1 MLAVCVPWRVLIF
14 LTART
19 CICVTRCTNVSAS
32 GSRVQVPPR
41 QEGCAG
47 KLEPQCAQNSTEG
60 WHVALKAASATMSSM
75 MHAGAPRPLTI
86 LRGRFRMHR
95 HALSDG
101 DRPSCPAGADCAYKD
116 RNGPPFFFRLTGEP
130 ARFLAQFFNLNYSDY
145 TEIHLLKRD
154 DDVRLLH
161 SSTMRAPTCRYTRA
175 VPGVQTSPTTH
186 PRRRCRS
193 TPARC
198 LPQTRPTCPSW
209 GRWLLTCRP
218 GIFSGKRRHGE
229 FCWCTVCNK
238 CCACGRY

>member
-1 MLAVCVPWRVLIF
+1 MVVVWFFARRARCVRALARADIPDGAHLHLCDKVHECQRVRLPRTGTP
-14 LTART
+14 TAGGLR
-19 CICVTRCTNVSAS
+19 
-32 GSRVQVPPR
+32 
-41 QEGCAG
+41 G

-154 DDVRLLH
+154 ETLALINDA
-161 SSTMRAPTCRYTRA
+161 STDLSLYESRARGPNIANNAPAAEMSLYAST
-175 VPGVQTSPTTH
+175 VPAADASNVSLMGQMAADMQAGDLQ
-186 PRRRCRS
+186 RQEE
-193 TPARC
+193 AR
-198 LPQTRPTCPSW
+198 
-209 GRWLLTCRP
+209 
-218 GIFSGKRRHGE
+218 
-229 FCWCTVCNK
+229 
-238 CCACGRY
+238 

>member
-1 MLAVCVPWRVLIF
+1 MGGGRVVLLAVLAVCVPWRVLIF

-101 DRPSCPAGADCAYKD
+101 DRPSCPAGADCALCSKE

-145 TEIHLLKRD
+145 TEIHLLKRETLALIND
-154 DDVRLLH
+154 ASTDLSLRGLLCPLRGKASEFLHPKSSLTASCACACICDDVY
-161 SSTMRAPTCRYTRA
+161 RY
-175 VPGVQTSPTTH
+175 QKMSPQATFG
-186 PRRRCRS
+186 
-193 TPARC
+193 A
-198 LPQTRPTCPSW
+198 
-209 GRWLLTCRP
+209 
-218 GIFSGKRRHGE
+218 
-229 FCWCTVCNK
+229 
-238 CCACGRY
+238 